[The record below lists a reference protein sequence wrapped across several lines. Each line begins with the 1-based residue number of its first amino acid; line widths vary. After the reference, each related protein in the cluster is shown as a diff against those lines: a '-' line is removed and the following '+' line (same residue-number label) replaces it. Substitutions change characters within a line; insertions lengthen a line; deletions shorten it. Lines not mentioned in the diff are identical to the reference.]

1 MARPLSAH
9 ARGVIF
15 LAAAEKGEGAAK
27 NSQLFYAH
35 LYLGIW
41 FDLLGERAKALGHLN
56 KAADEHRIGH
66 YMWDVARVHR
76 DRLKKDQ

>member
-1 MARPLSAH
+1 MRQIYDLYAGTKTPAE
-9 ARGVIF
+9 VMK
-15 LAAAEKGEGAAK
+15 AAGDK
-27 NSQLFYAH
+27 NEPLFYAH

-41 FDLLGERAKALGHLN
+41 YDLIGDRKKAIEHLN

-76 DRLKKDQ
+76 DRLRDDKR